1 MRGKGGEEGEGDN
14 IVRSGERRKERRKC
28 VGEEGRVYE
37 CRSME
42 GDSSSCKAHIR
53 SHA

>member
-1 MRGKGGEEGEGDN
+1 M
-14 IVRSGERRKERRKC
+14 RSGERRKEKEEKC
-28 VGEEGRVYE
+28 VGEEGRGHE

-42 GDSSSCKAHIR
+42 GGSSSMQSNCMAHIK